1 MTRSNRKKNYKR
13 VKKLIK
19 KLKDDYSNL
28 KKHYKEEINK
38 LNIELWNK
46 EYYIRSILDFLKD
59 ISHNPRDIPVH
70 NGFRSMCN
78 EG

>member
-28 KKHYKEEINK
+28 KKHYEEKINE
-38 LNIELWNK
+38 LELWNK
-46 EYYIRSILDFLKD
+46 EYYITSILRYLRA
-59 ISHNPRDIPVH
+59 I
-70 NGFRSMCN
+70 C
-78 EG
+78 